1 MSFYVRKRPDGL
13 FEEIFFDSHIINIK
27 MVKDFRK
34 LRVKSGIRDQEE
46 QVYEG
51 INDQRKSQSGR

>member
-27 MVKDFRK
+27 MVKDFM
-34 LRVKSGIRDQEE
+34 IIQE
-46 QVYEG
+46 
-51 INDQRKSQSGR
+51 